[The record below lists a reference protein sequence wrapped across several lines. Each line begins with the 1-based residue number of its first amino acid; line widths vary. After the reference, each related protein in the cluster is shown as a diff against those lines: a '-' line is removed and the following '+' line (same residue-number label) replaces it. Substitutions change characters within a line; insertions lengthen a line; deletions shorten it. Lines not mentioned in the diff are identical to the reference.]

1 MGTMREGLV
10 RPLAWGRERPRRM
23 GQLEARSAEEGAR
36 RQQAWRG
43 NEGRVPTSR
52 LQQSQRALVQRRG
65 LGVLAVAE
73 TLVAGSAE
81 LFHRV

>member
-1 MGTMREGLV
+1 MGVAGAADGL
-10 RPLAWGRERPRRM
+10 GKERPRRLDQHKVQ
-23 GQLEARSAEEGAR
+23 GAEAGAGRLQAR
-36 RQQAWRG
+36 RG
-43 NEGRVPTSR
+43 DKGRVPTSR
-52 LQQSQRALVQRRG
+52 LQQSQRALVQRRS